1 MYKIGKKGIETLN
14 ITKKTIIAAVATA
27 SLTIGA
33 IPAYAATPAKTVKAP
48 TAQQQKQKDT
58 KVVTYAKSLIGSPY
72 KQDGTTKK
80 GFDASGYVQYVYA
93 KFNIQVERSTK
104 AIYKAGKKVNKPQQ
118 GDLVFFDTKNKKPK
132 EANFVGIY
140 IGNDEFI
147 AVTVN
152 KGVSIQSLKTDYW
165 KKTFLSAQKAPTTP
179 VKKAP
184 VKKK

>member
-1 MYKIGKKGIETLN
+1 MK
-14 ITKKTIIAAVATA
+14 ITKKTIIAAVAAT

-48 TAQQQKQKDT
+48 TAQQQKDS
-58 KVVTYAKSLIGSPY
+58 KVVTYAKSLIGTPY
-72 KQDGTTKK
+72 KKDGTTKK
-80 GFDASGYVQYVYA
+80 GFDASGYVQHVYA
-93 KFNIQVERSTK
+93 KFNVQVPRTIK
-104 AIYKAGKKVNKPQQ
+104 DIYKPGKNVKKPQQ
-118 GDLVFFDTKNKKPK
+118 GDLVFFDTKNKKPR

-152 KGVSIQSLKTDYW
+152 KGVSTQSLKADYW
-165 KKTFLSAQKAPTTP
+165 KKAFLGAQKAPTTP
-179 VKKAP
+179 IKKAP